1 MTRRPKRGGRGKA
14 GLGMGLTPR
23 GRAVM
28 RAFHD
33 ARRYAPGFI
42 VSCGVLPEVSE
53 SASERLHAIVREIA
67 EHHLHGHQHMLAMQR
82 MLRQRLASAKDVDPV
97 ERRLTELLGSEA
109 TAAYLFG
116 LSVGL
121 AMQALPDRLNRTRR

>member
-1 MTRRPKRGGRGKA
+1 
-14 GLGMGLTPR
+14 
-23 GRAVM
+23 M

-33 ARRYAPGFI
+33 ARGYAPGFI

-53 SASERLHAIVREIA
+53 SASERLHTIVREIA
-67 EHHLHGHQHMLAMQR
+67 EQHLNGSRHMLAMQR
-82 MLRQRLASAKDVDPV
+82 AFRQRLKSAKDIDPV
-97 ERRLTELLGSEA
+97 ERHLTELLGSEA

-121 AMQALPDRLNRTRR
+121 AMQALPDRLNRSRR